1 MLLTSKNFVF
11 FDLTYYKNF
20 ASENG
25 RGRVAKTHEL
35 PPPPPTTRHHVVF
48 TPSVMNSLFS
58 NICTRYLLYMHNEQS
73 KEIIFT

>member
-35 PPPPPTTRHHVVF
+35 PPPPL
-48 TPSVMNSLFS
+48 PSNHPPPLCVYTLG
-58 NICTRYLLYMHNEQS
+58 NE
-73 KEIIFT
+73 